1 MGCTYIGISDSLRSN
16 ISAKICNFRRNLF
29 SSSATPCA
37 LQTYLCKHTYAYIQ
51 LNICIDKIL
60 FCSILEEERTSSP
73 DLDGKKTPDE
83 LVRRHGVGHGTNP
96 DLMAEIK
103 EKRASMAVQQPTDE
117 SKSAA
122 SIDKST
128 ASPSGIF
135 SGVKLR

>member
-1 MGCTYIGISDSLRSN
+1 MSINKIPLFFIS
-16 ISAKICNFRRNLF
+16 
-29 SSSATPCA
+29 
-37 LQTYLCKHTYAYIQ
+37 
-51 LNICIDKIL
+51 
-60 FCSILEEERTSSP
+60 EEERTSSP

-117 SKSAA
+117 SKVATSN
-122 SIDKST
+122 DKST

-135 SGVKLR
+135 SGVKLRYVNCLVITF